1 MIGSLYVENTFLMSL
16 TGGKEGVMRCH
27 MSSETW
33 EAVVKAVEEL
43 RVPLKPLL
51 KELGVSKSSY
61 YGKRSGSR
69 YHLLAFEW
77 LWVGIYAAIDVE
89 SRWAAYVEPYLWRSG
104 ASSVEF
110 FMNASAEGEP
120 EKLVTDKGSES
131 ISRDAEALSKVEGPE
146 SQGPPTSEYTRGQR
160 TNRKVRLDDEARTVS
175 MEGSEAPSG
184 AKAES
189 SGIHHSARNS
199 CPHAW
204 LDKKSNVVSGLRK
217 GFTHA
222 PSHPNRKMLL

>member
-1 MIGSLYVENTFLMSL
+1 MSL

-43 RVPLKPLL
+43 RVPLKPFLR
-51 KELGVSKSSY
+51 ELGVSKSSY

-89 SRWAAYVEPYLWRSG
+89 SRWAAYVKAYLWRSG

-131 ISRDAEALSKVEGPE
+131 ISRDAEALLKVEGVE
-146 SQGPPTSEYTRGQR
+146 WQGPPQNTPEAKGLIE
-160 TNRKVRLDDEARTVS
+160 RLDLTMKRERFLW
-175 MEGSEAPSG
+175 
-184 AKAES
+184 K
-189 SGIHHSARNS
+189 
-199 CPHAW
+199 
-204 LDKKSNVVSGLRK
+204 GLRPLPELRQSLQE
-217 GFTHA
+217 FTIAHA
-222 PSHPNRKMLL
+222 ILALMHG